1 MDFGMTILNQSTKTK
16 QNYATWI
23 LIVLFLIQKTDSEYF
38 FEDIN
43 NDVQRCFDTSNYEQ
57 NDKRPLPVGM
67 NKKVIGM
74 FKDELGRK
82 IMKEF
87 CALSAKTYA
96 YLMDDNI
103 KKKRSKGI
111 KKCVMKRRR
120 MFENYKDSFLTI
132 KPY

>member
-23 LIVLFLIQKTDSEYF
+23 LIVLFLIQKSDSEYF

-57 NDKRPLPVGM
+57 NDKRPLPMGM

-87 CALSAKTYA
+87 CALKAKTYA
-96 YLMDDNI
+96 YLMDDDI

-111 KKCVMKRRR
+111 KKCIMKPRR